1 MVIKR
6 TRHAKI
12 FASVA
17 CALAIFVLLPL
28 SAIAFLT
35 PESTRAAGIA
45 VPFVLQAPHS
55 RWVQPY
61 EDACEEAVMVML
73 DAYFKH
79 DTRDRMPANEA
90 DKRILDI
97 VALERRV
104 LGYDKDT
111 NAGTIMRLINEHFSF
126 EAYLVRDPSIAVI
139 KEQIDQGL
147 PVVIPAWG
155 RTLMKSNPYF
165 TRPGP
170 TYHTLLITGYDDTK
184 QEFITQEPGVGRG
197 RNFRYPYALLMS
209 AMQDLVQDAK
219 GRPIQGGER
228 LAIFVVP
235 GQGFPLAPTRG
246 PGRCAPAPALARR
259 LSRPS
264 NPFWINNN
272 SILM

>member
-1 MVIKR
+1 MAIKR
-6 TRHAKI
+6 TRNAKI
-12 FASVA
+12 FAGVA
-17 CALAIFVLLPL
+17 CALVVFVLLPL
-28 SAIAFLT
+28 SAVAFLM

-61 EDACEEAVMVML
+61 EDACEEAVVVML

-111 NAGTIMRLINEHFSF
+111 NVGTIARLINEYFPF
-126 EAYLVRDPSIAVI
+126 EARLVRDPSIEEI
-139 KEQIDQGL
+139 KEHIDQGL

-155 RTLMKSNPYF
+155 RTLKKGNPYF
-165 TRPGP
+165 RRPGP
-170 TYHTLLITGYDDTK
+170 TYHTLLITGYDDAT

-197 RNFRYPYALLMS
+197 RNYRYPYALLMS
-209 AMQDLVQDAK
+209 ALADLLQDAK

-235 GQGFPLAPTRG
+235 GQGFEPRYPGPKPGVLPLDD
-246 PGRCAPAPALARR
+246 PGMFL
-259 LSRPS
+259 
-264 NPFWINNN
+264 
-272 SILM
+272 

>member
-1 MVIKR
+1 MAIKR
-6 TRHAKI
+6 TRNAKI
-12 FASVA
+12 FAGVA
-17 CALAIFVLLPL
+17 CALAVLVLLPL

-35 PESTRAAGIA
+35 PASTRAAGIA

-55 RWVQPY
+55 RWIQPY

-73 DAYFKH
+73 DAYFQQ

-111 NAGTIMRLINEHFSF
+111 NVGTIARLINEYFLF
-126 EAYLVRDPSIAVI
+126 EAYVVRDPSLEQI
-139 KEQIDQGL
+139 KEQIDKGL

-155 RTLMKSNPYF
+155 RTLVKSNPYF
-165 TRPGP
+165 KRPGP
-170 TYHTLLITGYDDTK
+170 TYHTLLITGYDDAK

-197 RNFRYPYALLMS
+197 RNFRYPYALLMG
-209 AMQDLVQDAK
+209 AIQDLLQDAK

-228 LAIFVVP
+228 LVLFVRD
-235 GQGFPLAPTRG
+235 TDDR
-246 PGRCAPAPALARR
+246 
-259 LSRPS
+259 
-264 NPFWINNN
+264 
-272 SILM
+272 